1 MLVLQ
6 EQSDHQGPL
15 DLLDSLVNQVKQDLR
30 GYGEIVASQDIQG
43 SREFKENR
51 AYQDE
56 RAEREVWV
64 WSD

>member
-15 DLLDSLVNQVKQDLR
+15 DLLDSLVNQVKRDLR

>member
-6 EQSDHQGPL
+6 EQLGHQGPQ
-15 DLLDSLVNQVKQDLR
+15 DLLDSQENQVKRDLR

-43 SREFKENR
+43 SKEFKENR

-56 RAEREVWV
+56 KAEREVWV